1 MLDEKGYTR
10 PTYDDLLDAQIAR
23 AKELFGDDI
32 DTSELTPLGKYI
44 RLNVYDL
51 AEAYEVSEKIYY
63 SRFPNTAE
71 GTSLDRLMPFAGIS
85 RNVATPARH
94 KVKITGTAG
103 ETVEVGFLVDTN
115 DGVTFYLIQ
124 DTVIGAEGTVEAIFE
139 CETAGEIGNV
149 PVGAIVNIVNPDA
162 NVDSIT
168 HISID
173 TDGRDEESDAELRER
188 FSLAIAG
195 SGSGTINAIRG
206 AIMRINGVYGCVIK
220 ANETNE
226 TDSGGRP
233 AHSFECY
240 VQADSSLNQLI
251 AEAIFSKK
259 PVGIKTYGTTSVTVK
274 DEAGEDHTVSFS
286 VASDVEVGVKVTI
299 KTNNYYPS
307 NGADLIKAN
316 LEDYI
321 NSLTNG
327 ESVIRTALYEKIYAV
342 EGVVEVTSLTIS
354 ISGGAY
360 SEQNVVCTPAQAPR
374 TDTGSIEVTVA
385 T

>member
-44 RLNVYDL
+44 RLNVYDM
-51 AEAYEVSEKIYY
+51 AEAYEISEKVYY

-85 RNVATPARH
+85 RNPATPARH
-94 KVKITGTAG
+94 KIKITGTAG
-103 ETVEVGFLVDTN
+103 EVVGLGFLVDTN
-115 DGVTFYLIQ
+115 DGVTFYLME
-124 DTVIGAEGTVEAIFE
+124 DTEIGTNGTVEAIFE

-168 HISID
+168 HVSVD
-173 TDGRDEESDAELRER
+173 TEGKDAESDAELRER

-195 SGSGTINAIRG
+195 SGSGTLNAIRG
-206 AIMRINGVYGCVIK
+206 AIMRINGVYGCVIE
-220 ANETNE
+220 ANETNQ
-226 TDSGGRP
+226 TDASGRP

-259 PVGIKTYGTTSVTVK
+259 PVGIKTHGTTSVTVK
-274 DEAGEDHTVSFS
+274 DDAGEDHVIKFS
-286 VASDVEVGVKVTI
+286 TAADVAVAIKLTI

-327 ESVIRTALYEKIYAV
+327 ESVIRTALYERIYAV
-342 EGVVEVTSLTIS
+342 DGVTEVTSLTIS
-354 ISGGAY
+354 IGGGAY

-374 TDTGSIEVTVA
+374 TDVDNIEVTVA